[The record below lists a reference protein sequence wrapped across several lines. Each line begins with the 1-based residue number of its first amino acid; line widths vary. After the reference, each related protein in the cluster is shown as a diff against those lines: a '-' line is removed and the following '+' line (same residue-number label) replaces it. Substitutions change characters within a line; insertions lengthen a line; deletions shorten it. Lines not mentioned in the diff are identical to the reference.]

1 MKGQIVFWIFA
12 VIGVGMLAGDAYYA
26 NSEWTFVQQAQ
37 KAQGTVLELVRHVSS
52 GRNRSV
58 TYAPRVRFILPD
70 GSSHEFTSTMSSSDP
85 DYSVGE
91 PIKILYDPTKPDEA
105 EVDSFFAIWGGP
117 AILGFLGLTF
127 AAIGAGSLFVIFRRR
142 KYCAY
147 LMQSGMRITATGGS
161 VERDCSV
168 RVNGQCAWRI
178 VCEAD
183 YNGEHRTFKS
193 DRLWKDP
200 TEFVRDKQ
208 VTIAIDPAN
217 TKKYC
222 VDTSFMPG

>member
-1 MKGQIVFWIFA
+1 MKGHIVFWIFS
-12 VIGVGMLAGDAYYA
+12 VIGIGMLVGEAFYV

-58 TYAPRVRFILPD
+58 TYAPRIRFVLPD
-70 GSSHEFTSTMSSSDP
+70 GSNHEFTSTMSSSNP
-85 DYSVGE
+85 GYSVGQ
-91 PIKILYDPTKPDEA
+91 PVKVLYNPAKPDEA
-105 EVDSFFAIWGGP
+105 EVDSLLAIWGGP
-117 AILGFLGLTF
+117 AILGFLGLVFT
-127 AAIGAGSLFVIFRRR
+127 AVGAGSLIMALRRK

-147 LMQSGMRITATGGS
+147 LMRNGMKITATGGS

-178 VCEAD
+178 VCEAE
-183 YNGEHRTFKS
+183 YNGERRIFKS

-200 TEFVRDKQ
+200 TEYVRDKQ

-217 TKKYC
+217 PKKYC
-222 VDTSFMPG
+222 VDTSFMP